1 MSAFAALVSGR
12 MRRPALWADAS
23 LWLQAGAVLVAGL
36 VLSFAPLSLAVSI
49 VGGVAI
55 ALFALLH
62 PPAALPLLVFS
73 VPFGLVREVALGRA
87 RLGLPEAFWA
97 LAWGAWLTQG
107 AARRRLDVRAG
118 PLAWLFALFAW
129 TTALSLLVATSVLE
143 AIPEVIKWAEVWA
156 LYLMAR
162 SVLRPRWVPWLIGA
176 ALAAGTVQGLLGIY
190 QFVWQAGPEPFR
202 LGRFLRA
209 FGTFAQ
215 PNPYAGYLGMVVPL
229 GLSLTLWAL
238 GAAWRKPRRFWAGA
252 RLLAYGLA
260 TIICIAG
267 IVMSWSRGAW
277 LGFATATLTV
287 MTVHSGR
294 SRLVLI
300 SLVLIMTITGLL
312 SGFGLLPPAI
322 SARLADLGSFI
333 GPLNLNAVEI
343 TDANF
348 SVYERVA
355 HWYAGIAMFADHPW
369 LGVGAG
375 NFSVVYSAYAL
386 ARWQQP
392 LGHAHNIYIN
402 IAAETGLVG
411 LLAFLAMWGAT
422 FAITLRSIRN
432 TSGYSRAVA
441 VGVLGVLI
449 HMSVHNLF
457 DNLFVQRMYLH
468 WALLLALI

>member
-1 MSAFAALVSGR
+1 LSAFAALVSGR
-12 MRRPALWADAS
+12 MRRPVLWADAS
-23 LWLQAGAVLVAGL
+23 VWLQAGAVLVAGL

-55 ALFALLH
+55 ALVALLH
-62 PPAALPLLVFS
+62 PPAALLLLAFS
-73 VPFGLVREVALGRA
+73 VPFGLVREIALGRA
-87 RLGLPEAFWA
+87 RLGLPEAFLA
-97 LAWGAWLTQG
+97 LALGAWLTQG
-107 AARRRLDVRAG
+107 AARRQVDVRPG

-143 AIPEVIKWAEVWA
+143 VVPEVVKWVEVWA

-162 SVLRPRWVPWLIGA
+162 SVVRPRWVPWLIGA
-176 ALAAGTVQGLLGIY
+176 ILAAGTVQGLLGVY

-238 GAAWRKPRRFWAGA
+238 GAAWREQHRFWAGT

-277 LGFATATLTV
+277 LGLAASGLVV
-287 MTVHSGR
+287 MMVHSGR

-300 SLVLIMTITGLL
+300 SLILILAVTGLL

-322 SARLADLGSFI
+322 SARLADLGSFM
-333 GPLNLNAVEI
+333 GPLNPNAVEI

-355 HWYAGIAMFADHPW
+355 HWYAGLAMFANHPW
-369 LGVGAG
+369 FGVGAG
-375 NFSVVYSAYAL
+375 NFSVVYATYAL
-386 ARWQQP
+386 ARWQQS

-402 IAAETGLVG
+402 VAAETGLIG
-411 LLAFLAMWGAT
+411 LIAFLVMWGAAFVT
-422 FAITLRSIRN
+422 TLCSIRN
-432 TSGYSRAVA
+432 TTGYSRAVA

-449 HMSVHNLF
+449 HISVHNLF